1 MLPEKAMDQ
10 LGIEFEKFDTES
22 KTQMFIDKESVAQ
35 VSDNDRLTVSR
46 MGSHSDLHDSLQSYR
61 FD

>member
-1 MLPEKAMDQ
+1 MDQ